1 MIKYKQPLFTTQV
14 IIDYLEHIKD
24 EFHKQNA

>member
-1 MIKYKQPLFTTQV
+1 MTDKQLLFKTQV